1 MAGSVTL
8 YFAIVILP
16 DRPDT
21 YIMRSVLFLGFLT
34 CITIA
39 CATATD
45 GPEDGTGGG
54 SSGGA
59 APGTGGEDPG
69 PSTGGVIG
77 NTGGLGQG
85 GAGTGGTM
93 STGGDTATGGAAT
106 GGAPSGGS
114 GGGTMLDCEGAV
126 EWVANQHSVNYPPG
140 QLFTYEGGVYRY
152 DGQVPMTYVNG
163 DCPPDRS
170 GADWCQTGQYPYSE
184 VTDC

>member
-1 MAGSVTL
+1 DWSSDVCSSDL
-8 YFAIVILP
+8 
-16 DRPDT
+16 RPDT

-106 GGAPSGGS
+106 GGAPSGGGPS
-114 GGGTMLDCEGAV
+114 TGGAPPGGDCEGYPLYADWSAASGDFAV
-126 EWVANQHSVNYPPG
+126 AECQRSAPCCVTPG
-140 QLFTYEGGVYRY
+140 CNVY
-152 DGQVPMTYVNG
+152 DGMMLTGMYLFE
-163 DCPPDRS
+163 CT
-170 GADWCQTGQYPYSE
+170 ADHK
-184 VTDC
+184 